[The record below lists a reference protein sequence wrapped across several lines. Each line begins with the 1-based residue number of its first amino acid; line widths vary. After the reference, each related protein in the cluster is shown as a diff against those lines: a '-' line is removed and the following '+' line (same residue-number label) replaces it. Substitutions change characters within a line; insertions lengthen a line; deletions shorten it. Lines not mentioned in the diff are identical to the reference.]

1 MFVILCHEG
10 TCEPSRQILRYPNR
24 YIVKCKGEKI
34 YLVIVNSKGS
44 VGGSW
49 GNS

>member
-1 MFVILCHEG
+1 MLVILCHEG
-10 TCEPSRQILRYPNR
+10 TCKPPRQILRYPNR

-44 VGGSW
+44 VGGSR